1 MGHQLISSMLAGA
14 DICIRH
20 VSDRLACETGQYEL
34 GQFDVRSCCCLI
46 DGIISSARKVQLHIA
61 EAAAESQWRGLASIV
76 MSSTQ
81 EFVWIRL
88 DRPHNIYLWISVQEF
103 NFVVYFVNIIEA
115 PSQSSSSSVIQ
126 PTYLNELLTTA
137 G

>member
-1 MGHQLISSMLAGA
+1 
-14 DICIRH
+14 
-20 VSDRLACETGQYEL
+20 
-34 GQFDVRSCCCLI
+34 
-46 DGIISSARKVQLHIA
+46 
-61 EAAAESQWRGLASIV
+61 V

-115 PSQSSSSSVIQ
+115 RSQSSSSSVIQ